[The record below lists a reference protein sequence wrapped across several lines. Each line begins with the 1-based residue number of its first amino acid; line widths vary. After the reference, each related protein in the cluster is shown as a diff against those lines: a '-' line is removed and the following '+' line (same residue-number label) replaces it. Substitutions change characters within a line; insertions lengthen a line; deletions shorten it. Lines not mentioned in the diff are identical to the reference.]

1 MASKKKVLQKV
12 IKKFPDSC
20 ALITELF
27 DCSDYFQSLCE
38 DYADCLQV
46 IERFEISDKMKKR
59 GYYRE
64 YEELLEELE
73 QELSLRLKE

>member
-1 MASKKKVLQKV
+1 MASKKEVLHQV
-12 IKKFPDSC
+12 IRKFPDSC
-20 ALITELF
+20 QLITELF
-27 DCSDYFQSLCE
+27 DSSDYFKSLCK

-46 IERFEISDKMKKR
+46 IEQFEISDKMKKR

-73 QELSLRLKE
+73 QELSARLKE